1 MEKQISIFGA
11 KIKKIN
17 LDTDIYFKIV
27 DYGRDYCELDKY
39 GNISLVNRK
48 RNKIPIW
55 RIVRNCWNKYLFCK
69 YKDNNR
75 TNLTRNNILLCLKK

>member
-48 RNKIPIW
+48 KVKVPIW
-55 RIVRNCWNKYLFCK
+55 RIVRKCWNKSFTCK
-69 YKDNNR
+69 YRNNDR
-75 TNLTRNNILLCLKK
+75 TNLTRRNIELCLKK